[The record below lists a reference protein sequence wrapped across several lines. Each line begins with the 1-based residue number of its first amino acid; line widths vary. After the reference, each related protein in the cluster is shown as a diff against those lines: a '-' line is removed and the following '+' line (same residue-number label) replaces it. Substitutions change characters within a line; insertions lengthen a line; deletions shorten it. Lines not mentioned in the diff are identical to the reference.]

1 MFWNTIHAFANVSKP
16 GEMMQQIVTACKRIY
31 IQSSAVP
38 DIHASENPLV
48 EEEF

>member
-1 MFWNTIHAFANVSKP
+1 MFQNTIHAFANVSKP

-31 IQSSAVP
+31 IQSWAVP